1 MKELWIMVVFA
12 TVSLSQVDRTT
23 SFSIPTATD
32 ITIPT
37 TDSPLTPDPT
47 STDSPIT
54 PAPTSTDSPITT
66 APTST
71 DSPITPAPTST
82 DSPITPDPT
91 STDSPITPDP
101 TSTDSPITTAPTST
115 DSPLTPAPTS
125 TDSPITPAPTTTDS
139 PITPDPTSTDS
150 PITPDPTTTD
160 SLITPDLRTT
170 DTLTPDTPTT
180 EYLTTTGLQTTD
192 TPTTEY
198 LTTSGLPT
206 TGYPTS
212 IPITSTSLPTTST
225 TTTTITTT
233 TSTTT
238 IPTTTSTTTT
248 PPLVCINGGELQSRV
263 CICPDEWT
271 GETCSEGNFCNSTI
285 IGDFFFPRTTVGWS
299 AYSEELCDEKTTSA
313 GLPRAS
319 ARCLNDTGS
328 PMFGP
333 PHELQCEFTLSEIQG
348 NISSSPGD
356 LLQLAFSTQ
365 ILTSQPEQLSADNIT
380 TAAQIAN
387 TLLQSANIT
396 EDIAVAAVTTIS
408 QLLNAS
414 EESTQERDAVQ
425 NLTETLG
432 NFSLDQ
438 HSNVVQPNLAVQSVQ
453 VQSDSVGIQF
463 TALTGRSGNF
473 VANRIHLNTNTSELV
488 ADKGGSADVQIVI
501 KFPLVLRSKNT
512 NHSIG
517 FVLYQNDRFFRS
529 RVFSA
534 SSGTSRRVISANL
547 GQVSG
552 LHVEML
558 FKPTAVHN
566 ASLYDFACVSWNY
579 MLKDWS
585 TYGCSKVNHS
595 EDDLRCFCNHTTN
608 FAVLMSYRKDFKY
621 AEALNWI
628 TILGCS
634 MSIIGLSLTITF
646 QIATRKSRKSNPTV
660 LLVSVCVCLL
670 IFTLLFMLG
679 VDNPHKQLDKPE
691 IQKDNILP
699 LSDTHTERDRGPC
712 TAVAVLL
719 QYFLLGTFTW
729 NTLYA
734 THVFLVIRNSLAT
747 SPSHFTAYTVA
758 IGWGLPAVVVAL
770 TLGISYRVDDPLGYR
785 QEEFCWLAALDPKG
799 NFDFKLPMFW
809 GFLIPVAFM
818 LIFNTVMLIY
828 FAVTTCKTNPHLTST
843 RHTSMKKKFLS
854 SFSLAVVLGL
864 SWILGYLLL
873 ITQNQ
878 TMYTILNISFCVL
891 TTTQGLQIFILFTA
905 RTAVVK
911 KMMADALK
919 SVSSVEIPLH
929 TGRFSLWR
937 GKRRENVESYTQLD
951 TIL

>member
-1 MKELWIMVVFA
+1 MKELWIMAVFA
-12 TVSLSQVDRTT
+12 TVSLSQGNLTMSSAIPTIIDITT
-23 SFSIPTATD
+23 SNTTA
-32 ITIPT
+32 
-37 TDSPLTPDPT
+37 PLTPD
-47 STDSPIT
+47 SSASAT
-54 PAPTSTDSPITT
+54 P
-66 APTST
+66 
-71 DSPITPAPTST
+71 
-82 DSPITPDPT
+82 
-91 STDSPITPDP
+91 
-101 TSTDSPITTAPTST
+101 
-115 DSPLTPAPTS
+115 
-125 TDSPITPAPTTTDS
+125 
-139 PITPDPTSTDS
+139 
-150 PITPDPTTTD
+150 
-160 SLITPDLRTT
+160 
-170 DTLTPDTPTT
+170 
-180 EYLTTTGLQTTD
+180 TTD
-192 TPTTEY
+192 TPTTGHPTTGY
-198 LTTSGLPT
+198 LTTTDPPATGYINTTVLPT

-212 IPITSTSLPTTST
+212 IPVTSISLPTTSST
-225 TTTTITTT
+225 TTTTSPTISNTTTTSPTIFTTMSNTTTSPIISNT

-238 IPTTTSTTTT
+238 SNTTTISTSTTTT
-248 PPLVCINGGELQSRV
+248 PPLVCINGGELQSGV

-285 IGDFFFPRTTVGWS
+285 IGDFSFPRTTVGWS
-299 AYSEELCDEKTTSA
+299 AYSEKLCDEKTTSA
-313 GLPRAS
+313 GLPKAS

-333 PHELQCEFTLSEIQG
+333 PHELQCELTLSDIQG
-348 NISSSPGD
+348 NISSSSGD

-365 ILTSQPEQLSADNIT
+365 ILTSQPGRLSADNIT

-387 TLLQSANIT
+387 TLLQSAHIT

-425 NLTETLG
+425 KLTETLEK
-432 NFSLDQ
+432 FSLDQ
-438 HSNVVQPNLAVQSVQ
+438 HNNVSLVVQPNLVVQSVQ
-453 VQSDSVGIQF
+453 VPSDSVGIQF

-473 VANRIHLNTNTSELV
+473 VANRIHLNTNTSELI
-488 ADKGGSADVQIVI
+488 ADKGGATDVQIVI
-501 KFPLVLRSKNT
+501 EFPPVLRSKNT

-529 RVFSA
+529 RAFRA
-534 SSGTSRRVISANL
+534 SSGTSRRVISANP

-558 FKPTAVHN
+558 FKPTVVPN
-566 ASLYDFACVSWNY
+566 VSLHDFACVSWNY
-579 MLKDWS
+579 TLKDWS
-585 TYGCSKVNHS
+585 TFGCSKANHS
-595 EDDLRCFCNHTTN
+595 EDGLRCFCNHTTN
-608 FAVLMSYRKDFKY
+608 FAVLMSFRRDLKY
-621 AEALNWI
+621 AEALDWI

-646 QIATRKSRKSNPTV
+646 QITTRKSRKTNPTV
-660 LLVSVCVCLL
+660 LLVSVCMCLL

-691 IQKDNILP
+691 IQEDNVLP
-699 LSDTHTERDRGPC
+699 PSDTHTERDRGPC

-734 THVFLVIRNSLAT
+734 THVFLMIRNSLAT

-809 GFLIPVAFM
+809 GFLIPVASM
-818 LIFNTVMLIY
+818 LIFNTVVLAC
-828 FAVTTCKTNPHLTST
+828 FAVTTGKTNPNLTST
-843 RHTSMKKKFLS
+843 RHTSMKKKFLG

-891 TTTQGLQIFILFTA
+891 TTTQVVNGLQIFILFTV
-905 RTAVVK
+905 RTSIVK

-929 TGRFSLWR
+929 TKSFSLWR
-937 GKRRENVESYTQLD
+937 GKHREKVESYTQLD
-951 TIL
+951 TITH